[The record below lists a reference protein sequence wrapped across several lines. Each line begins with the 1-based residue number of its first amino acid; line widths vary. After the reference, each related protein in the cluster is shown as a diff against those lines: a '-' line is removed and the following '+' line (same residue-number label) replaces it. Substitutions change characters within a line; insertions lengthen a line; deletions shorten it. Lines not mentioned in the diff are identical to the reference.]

1 MGWNC
6 EGGEASSWG
15 AVRRCELDIG
25 GVEVTES
32 PLSPVSEILQSRK
45 WLKLVKVMKLRVV
58 AGIMLYE
65 FTCSRLWYAV
75 FSRA

>member
-32 PLSPVSEILQSRK
+32 PLSLVSEILQSRK
-45 WLKLVKVMKLRVV
+45 WLKLVKVMK
-58 AGIMLYE
+58 
-65 FTCSRLWYAV
+65 
-75 FSRA
+75 